1 MKYTLYYAIMKKS
14 RASLAKHG
22 TAQVEQPQRSK
33 TRVLLCSVFGP
44 YEQDD
49 SFGSRKCNPM
59 ELYHNQITRVQ
70 GPFSLRMFHRSWGL
84 MLIQA
89 NINAKC
95 TLLDFPDYDRF
106 IEEIRTN
113 EYDIIGISAIY
124 PNFLKV
130 KEMCKLIRDH
140 QPNAT
145 IIVGGHISNVENLK
159 ELVDADHIAQGDGV
173 RWFREFL
180 GEDTEAPINHPVI
193 NSGINTRCFGVDA
206 NRNPGDMVATVIPS
220 VGCPM
225 SCEFCSTSAMFQGK
239 GKFINF
245 YETGDEIFEI
255 LCELE
260 KRMGVKEFFIM
271 DENFLL
277 YKERA
282 IRLLELIEE
291 HDKSWAFDVFSSAN
305 ALIKYTTEQLVRLG
319 ISWVWIGLESED
331 STFAKLKGVKID
343 DLIKEYQSHGISFLG
358 SSIIGLDVHTPE
370 NMDKVIDYA
379 VHYDTDFHQFM
390 LYTALPGTPLFK
402 RFKKLGIL
410 RDDVE
415 KYASDSHGQFEFNY
429 EHPHIKDGKENEY
442 LIRAFTK
449 DFEVNGPS
457 IARMVRTKLMGW
469 KRYKNHPDARIRKRF
484 EYEMRNYKL
493 MYSAVMGATV
503 LYYKDNP
510 ALKTRMQD
518 IQKALFEQFGFASRL
533 VSAIGGRYVLAQ
545 IKKEEKRLA
554 EGLTYEPPTFYEKN
568 FEEAGENKSSGLI
581 ASQADAITLKF
592 KKTIETLKEVVPR
605 KKVRTQA

>member
-1 MKYTLYYAIMKKS
+1 MYYANMKNSSSPNIKS
-14 RASLAKHG
+14 GKDHS
-22 TAQVEQPQRSK
+22 ESSMRSD

-49 SFGSRKCNPM
+49 AFGSRKSNPM
-59 ELYHNQITRVQ
+59 ELYHNQVTRVQ

-89 NINAKC
+89 NINVKC
-95 TLLDFPDYDRF
+95 TLLDFPLYDRF
-106 IEEIRTN
+106 IEEIKTN

-130 KEMCKLIRDH
+130 KEMCRLIREH

-145 IIVGGHISNVENLK
+145 IIIGGHISNIENLIDMI
-159 ELVDADHIAQGDGV
+159 DADHIARGDGV

-180 GEDTEAPINHPVI
+180 GEDPEAPINHPVI
-193 NSGINTRCFGVDA
+193 NSGINSRCFGLDA
-206 NRNPGDMVATVIPS
+206 NRKPSDVVATVIPS

-255 LCELE
+255 MCELE

-277 YKERA
+277 YKERTL
-282 IRLLELIEE
+282 RLLELMEE

-305 ALIKYTTEQLVRLG
+305 ALTQYTIEELVRLG

-331 STFAKLKGVKID
+331 STFAKLKGIKID

-358 SSIIGLDVHTPE
+358 SSIIGLDDHTPE
-370 NMDKVIDYA
+370 DMEKVIDYA
-379 VHYDTDFHQFM
+379 AHYDTDFHQFM
-390 LYTALPGTPLFK
+390 LYTPLPGTPLYK
-402 RFKKLGIL
+402 RLKKAGVLK
-410 RDDVE
+410 DDIE
-415 KYASDSHGQFEFNY
+415 KEAADSHGQYKFNY
-429 EHPHIKDGKENEY
+429 EHQHIKDGQENEF
-442 LIRAFTK
+442 LLQAFTR

-457 IARMVRTKLMGW
+457 VARMIRTKLMGW
-469 KRYKNHPDARIRKRF
+469 KRYKNHPNARIRRRF
-484 EYEMRNYKL
+484 EYEVRNYKF
-493 MYSAVMGATV
+493 MYAAVMGATV
-503 LYYKDNP
+503 SYYKDNP
-510 ALKTRMQD
+510 AIYAKMKD
-518 IQKALFEQFGFASRL
+518 IQNALFNEFGFVSRL
-533 VSAIGGRYVLAQ
+533 ASAIGGPYVLSQ
-545 IKKEEKRLA
+545 IRKEEKRLN
-554 EGLTYEPPTFYEKN
+554 EGWTYEPPTFYEKN
-568 FEEAGENKSSGLI
+568 YDKVGEKKSSGLI
-581 ASQADAITLKF
+581 ASQTDAIILKF
-592 KKTIETLKEVVPR
+592 KKTIETLQDEKPR
-605 KKVRTQA
+605 KKVETQA